1 MRHRRTLS
9 LIGAVAS
16 LALTAGVATAHF
28 MPAASTNGLATASAA
43 SGKTVPMGVDG
54 SFTDPQ
60 ASNAAD
66 PSARPTD
73 THGYTVSQ
81 AAQNPTPTDGSWANH
96 GAYVSSIARGWGQ
109 QAAGANGTA
118 APSPAEPSQATDGL
132 AHRP

>member
-16 LALTAGVATAHF
+16 LALTAGIATAHF
-28 MPAASTNGLATASAA
+28 MPAASTDGLATASAA

-54 SFTDPQ
+54 SFTDSK

-66 PSARPTD
+66 PSAQPTD

-81 AAQNPTPTDGSWANH
+81 AAQNPTPTDGTWANH
-96 GAYVSSIARGWGQ
+96 GDYVSSIAKGWGQ
-109 QAAGANGTA
+109 QSSAASNA
-118 APSPAEPSQATDGL
+118 AEPSPSEPAQATDGL